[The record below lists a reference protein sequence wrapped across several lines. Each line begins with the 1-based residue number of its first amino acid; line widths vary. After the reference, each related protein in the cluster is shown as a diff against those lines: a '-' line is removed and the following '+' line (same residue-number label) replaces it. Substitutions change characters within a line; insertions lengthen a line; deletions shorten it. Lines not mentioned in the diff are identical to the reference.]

1 MGPPG
6 AVAYDGSVGRFFL
19 DSRTVRVTWTILVI
33 VAILGLVY
41 ALRGVL
47 LLLALSLF
55 LAYLL
60 FPLVR
65 LVERWVIRRRAL
77 AIGVVYVVVF
87 AAIGGAGAAVVPRL
101 TTEAQS
107 LALKL
112 PEMSKGIQSGELV
125 GSVLRRRGWDWRQI
139 TEIETLIRTH
149 MGDILGYAQA
159 ATARLLK
166 SLAGAWVIVLIP
178 VFAFFIMKDAERFTS
193 ATLSRLRHR
202 GARGWGWAIA
212 DDLHL
217 LLGQYVRAQ
226 LLLALI
232 TFVGWS
238 AVLLAAGVP
247 YALVLAGIGGAL
259 EFIPVVGPLTAGIL
273 AVGVGLFGG
282 YEHPWLLAGFVLVW
296 RGIQDYV
303 CVPLIMGR
311 GIEIHPAL
319 VIAGV
324 LAGGEIAGVAGMFLS
339 VPVIA
344 AARIVWRHL
353 PANDEA
359 LEVVQPIAAPRSN
372 TRRRDGD
379 VESEAWS
386 SKSVS

>member
-1 MGPPG
+1 M
-6 AVAYDGSVGRFFL
+6 ASVGRFFL
-19 DSRTVRVTWTILVI
+19 DSRTARVTWTILVI
-33 VAILGLVY
+33 FASLALAY

-55 LAYLL
+55 FAYLL

-77 AIGVVYVVVF
+77 AIGIVYLVVL
-87 AAIGGAGAAVVPRL
+87 AAVGGAGAAVVPRL
-101 TTEAQS
+101 TAEAQS

-112 PEMSKGIQSGELV
+112 PEMSKGIQSGEIL
-125 GSVLRRRGWDWRQI
+125 GSLLRRRGWEWRQI
-139 TEIETLIRTH
+139 SEIETLIRAHT
-149 MGDILGYAQA
+149 GDILGYAQA

-178 VFAFFIMKDAERFTS
+178 VFAFFILKDAERFTS

-202 GARGWGWAIA
+202 GVRGRGWAIA

-259 EFIPVVGPLTAGIL
+259 EFIPVVGPLTAGVL
-273 AVGVGLFGG
+273 AVGVSLFGG
-282 YEHPWLLAGFVLVW
+282 YAHPWLLAGFVLVW

-303 CVPLIMGR
+303 CLPLIMGR

-353 PANDEA
+353 PTHDET
-359 LEVVQPIAAPRSN
+359 LSGERPIAAPRSN
-372 TRRRDGD
+372 TRRRDAD